1 MNYNHHNNNHPPLH
15 SQQQQQQ
22 QSHNS
27 THSSN
32 FTHHPQTASRACH
45 GEDNLPLYGTMD
57 NHHSGSNNTSTTT
70 SRHTSTAS
78 IWSLHNHIT
87 GHSRN
92 PTPPT
97 PVSSPSLYTPPPPP
111 ENPRKFEN
119 GPHLHPTQSQY
130 RQNVE
135 QAPAVRETHVLGLDF
150 DPISG
155 RKIINHYTI
164 IDEIGRG
171 VHGKVKLGTDID
183 TGELVAIKIVER
195 VQDRPRLGRR
205 GDGESEKKVRREIAI
220 LKKCRHENVVR
231 LLEVI
236 DDPQSKKVYLILEYV
251 QLGEIIWRKEGDPDV
266 LSRERRRLRKEF
278 AEARSSKELT
288 QRDEIEAVNKALKKK
303 KRRRTRGGQ
312 FWSLEFASPLG
323 DSEESEQNSPPPMLP
338 KLLPTSSADLPP
350 LDSETEQ
357 LPPAVTGYSS
367 DSDSD
372 RDSAEDQRY
381 IPALTIEQARSTFR
395 DTVLGLEYL
404 HYHGIIHRDIKPANL
419 LWTKDHRVKI
429 SDFGVSF
436 LGRPI
441 RDDDDGESTGTDEA
455 PTGLEQNDIEL
466 AKTAGTPVFFAPELC
481 HIDPTGPRPQITSA
495 IDVWALGVTLY
506 CLLFA
511 RCPFMAANEFQ
522 LLKCIAKEEL
532 MIPNRRIRPEKLKRS
547 TNSSSPPSAEELL
560 EMETEPVD
568 EDLKDLLKRLL
579 IKDPSKRITLKE
591 VKRHPWVLHGIVDP
605 CAWVDDTDPERIS
618 DGNRIE
624 VTVEDVEKAVSS
636 AGVLHRARSAMK
648 KAGAWYRG
656 LRKRAS
662 STADAPSTTSF
673 KDARDKRPERK
684 WEPED
689 ASYYPPKDDDEKE
702 LQWMGGAPA
711 WNEERRPSMTTFG
724 STASTDTVQPPVSH
738 ERSRESPNPNAKT
751 SPGFEGRKLRR
762 RPSVNLLATS
772 RRHAHSESGSG
783 HRSPSTSSTSRF
795 SDIKGESAPAIAS
808 PQHGSGGLFRD
819 GMKKFVGKMRSGGL
833 SSENGDKTKDPISR
847 EGSPLR
853 ARDALAG
860 HLRGDHSFY
869 AYAHHSLQVQ
879 IPQYRRH
886 SYTCEQIEATVP
898 LDSPH
903 RFSPGGSRMSR
914 GEEARRKLS
923 SLAVDD
929 QPCPPSPDDNIS
941 MESFWRRDQ
950 QKRLLRVEERERY
963 SQPSSSTVPG
973 WTRENRYYS
982 TTDSPTPPIAIDGKV
997 RSGFFGDNI
1006 APSVLP
1012 HHPNSDNQLVSS
1024 SSEERFATTAGSSL
1038 TNSTSFPSVPSV
1050 LSESS
1055 SLSSSDFYGRNS
1067 RKSSIAGL
1075 MEEESLAENG
1085 LYEYLRKERP
1095 GTPYHENFNNFSN
1108 PDIDEEVDEATHA
1121 NGYGGD
1127 EGDSDDGLVLSLR
1140 ATKPRSGSVT
1150 VAELSRKPIDSPTG
1164 TTPRTR
1170 RRSRSSS
1177 GTVKEKS
1184 SRSGQRGRTKE
1195 KTVTE

>member
-1 MNYNHHNNNHPPLH
+1 MDNNN
-15 SQQQQQQ
+15 
-22 QSHNS
+22 
-27 THSSN
+27 
-32 FTHHPQTASRACH
+32 
-45 GEDNLPLYGTMD
+45 Y
-57 NHHSGSNNTSTTT
+57 SNNTSAAT

-97 PVSSPSLYTPPPPP
+97 PVSSPSLYTPPPP
-111 ENPRKFEN
+111 ENPRKYEN
-119 GPHLHPTQSQY
+119 GPHLHPIQSQY
-130 RQNVE
+130 RQQTTE
-135 QAPAVRETHVLGLDF
+135 HAPAVKETHVLGLDF

-171 VHGKVKLGTDID
+171 VHGKVKLGTDIE

-195 VQDRPRLGRR
+195 MQGRPRLGRR

-251 QLGEIIWRKEGDPDV
+251 QRGEIIWRKEGDPD
-266 LSRERRRLRKEF
+266 
-278 AEARSSKELT
+278 
-288 QRDEIEAVNKALKKK
+288 
-303 KRRRTRGGQ
+303 
-312 FWSLEFASPLG
+312 
-323 DSEESEQNSPPPMLP
+323 
-338 KLLPTSSADLPP
+338 
-350 LDSETEQ
+350 
-357 LPPAVTGYSS
+357 
-367 DSDSD
+367 
-372 RDSAEDQRY
+372 RY
-381 IPALTIEQARSTFR
+381 IPALTIEQSRSTFR

-441 RDDDDGESTGTDEA
+441 RDDDDGESTGADEE

-466 AKTAGTPVFFAPELC
+466 AKTAGTPAFFAPELC
-481 HIDPTGPRPQITSA
+481 HIDPTGPRQITSA

-511 RCPFMAANEFQ
+511 RCPFMADNEFQ
-522 LLKCIAKEEL
+522 LLQVIAKEEL
-532 MIPNRRIRPEKLKRS
+532 MIPNRQ
-547 TNSSSPPSAEELL
+547 LL

-579 IKDPSKRITLKE
+579 IKDPAKRITLKE
-591 VKRHPWVLHGIVDP
+591 VKRHPWVLHGITDP

-648 KAGAWYRG
+648 RAGAWYRG

-662 STADAPSTTSF
+662 STADTTSNTSF
-673 KDARDKRPERK
+673 KDSKDKRSDRK
-684 WEPED
+684 WDPED
-689 ASYYPPKDDDEKE
+689 AQQHLQGYYAWKDDEEKE

-724 STASTDTVQPPVSH
+724 STDTVQPPVSH
-738 ERSRESPNPNAKT
+738 DNNSKDTPSPNAKT
-751 SPGFEGRKLRR
+751 SPGYEGRKLRR
-762 RPSVNLLATS
+762 RPSINLLATP

-795 SDIKGESAPAIAS
+795 SDVKGENAPAVAS

-819 GMKKFVGKMRSGGL
+819 VKRIVGRMRSGGL
-833 SSENGDKTKDPISR
+833 SSENGDKFKDPISR

-898 LDSPH
+898 LDSSP

-914 GEEARRKLS
+914 AEEVRRKLS
-923 SLAVDD
+923 SLVVDED
-929 QPCPPSPDDNIS
+929 QPCPPSPDDNVS
-941 MESFWRRDQ
+941 MESIWRRDQ
-950 QKRLLRVEERERY
+950 QKRMLRVEERERY
-963 SQPSSSTVPG
+963 SQPSSAVAPG
-973 WTRENRYYS
+973 WTRENYYYP
-982 TTDSPTPPIAIDGKV
+982 TTDSPTPPIAIDGKI
-997 RSGFFGDNI
+997 RGSFFDDNV

-1012 HHPNSDNQLVSS
+1012 HRGNPENHLVSS
-1024 SSEERFATTAGSSL
+1024 SSEEQFATTAGSSL

-1055 SLSSSDFYGRNS
+1055 SISSDYYSRYS
-1067 RKSSIAGL
+1067 RKNSIAGL
-1075 MEEESLAENG
+1075 MEEEPMSGNG
-1085 LYEYLRKERP
+1085 IYEYLRRERP
-1095 GTPYHENFNNFSN
+1095 GTPYRENFNNFQN
-1108 PDIDEEVDEATHA
+1108 FDIDEEVDEAVHEDDD
-1121 NGYGGD
+1121 GGD
-1127 EGDSDDGLVLSLR
+1127 EGEDSDGGFVLPPRR
-1140 ATKPRSGSVT
+1140 AIKPRSESVT
-1150 VAELSRKPIDSPTG
+1150 VAELSRKPIDRPAETP
-1164 TTPRTR
+1164 PRTR

-1184 SRSGQRGRTKE
+1184 SKSDQRGRTKE